1 MDVIIKLPEDIQRYI
16 YEFDPTYKIKY
27 SYCMVSISM
36 MSNELLRKN
45 KIYSVIQPTKNT
57 FYFYIYMDER
67 GQKNCFETRRN
78 NVYFIKELN
87 HFKTDNPQ
95 LWGDTTQHN
104 KNITIRRN
112 YRFDLDRFDLL

>member
-1 MDVIIKLPEDIQRYI
+1 MDIIIKLPEDIQRYV

-57 FYFYIYMDER
+57 FYFSKAAMFSFNFLTSFLSL
-67 GQKNCFETRRN
+67 QTS
-78 NVYFIKELN
+78 
-87 HFKTDNPQ
+87 
-95 LWGDTTQHN
+95 
-104 KNITIRRN
+104 
-112 YRFDLDRFDLL
+112 

>member
-45 KIYSVIQPTKNT
+45 NIYGIVKPTKYKHN
-57 FYFYIYMDER
+57 FDFYIYMQEI
-67 GQKNCFETRRN
+67 GQKSSFENRRN

-87 HFKTDNPQ
+87 HFKTDNPK
-95 LWGDTTQHN
+95 LWGDITQHN

-112 YRFDLDRFDLL
+112 YRFDLVT

>member
-45 KIYSVIQPTKNT
+45 KIYSVIQPKKKNVL
-57 FYFYIYMDER
+57 FLYLYGRKRSKKLF
-67 GQKNCFETRRN
+67 
-78 NVYFIKELN
+78 
-87 HFKTDNPQ
+87 
-95 LWGDTTQHN
+95 
-104 KNITIRRN
+104 
-112 YRFDLDRFDLL
+112 